1 MLQVRSATRVEQVAS
16 CMLQLEANLRRGAL
30 SRDWDPL
37 ARIAARKAAA
47 SRAASEAL
55 PPVAESAQEARSAP
69 VEAQPT
75 TPQADNSAPGTP
87 RTLAADIGKF
97 FITCSRS
104 CFATLLLLGLP
115 LLSIVNCSTTQC
127 EYLGLST
134 NASL

>member
-16 CMLQLEANLRRGAL
+16 CMLQLESNLRRGAL

-55 PPVAESAQEARSAP
+55 PPVPEPAQEARSAP

-75 TPQADNSAPGTP
+75 TPQADTSAPGTP
-87 RTLAADIGKF
+87 GTVAADIGKV

-104 CFATLLLLGLP
+104 CFAALLLLGCP
-115 LLSIVNCSTTQC
+115 FFP
-127 EYLGLST
+127 
-134 NASL
+134 